1 MLMIKKGVASA
12 VNKMQLPLSKT
23 VNCQKIT
30 TISIKKKPEGKPH
43 FKNCLQ
49 NDVEI

>member
-1 MLMIKKGVASA
+1 MIKKGVASA

-23 VNCQKIT
+23 VNSQKIT
-30 TISIKKKPEGKPH
+30 TISIKKKPEGKLN
-43 FKNCLQ
+43 FKNYLQ